1 MIMKKRIVAITLA
14 LMTVLGCFAG
24 CGAENHM
31 DVKADG
37 TVKETDYYYYTDED
51 IKNGMSNNENNG
63 KYVGKKTYNGVEY
76 SVYQTKDSDTN
87 KDLVKRMKPNGFY
100 YTYVKEADTQ
110 SKALS
115 DSFTP
120 CIFTVTFPNKVTE
133 SNGTISEDGKSVTFD
148 LAKFFKEDEMYA
160 YNEDYV
166 KTKQAEL
173 IGIEGVYTNKKTLK
187 IHGFSEIKDVELN
200 GKDLGVTDTVT
211 FNNGLNTVKIT
222 NEACTVKRFVRVDTD
237 KPVLNVKDK
246 KTYKRNKVLKVKDKY
261 SGIKE
266 ATVNGVALNK
276 KQIKKGYKLSSIG
289 ETRIVVTDKAGNT
302 KTVIIKVK

>member
-1 MIMKKRIVAITLA
+1 MKKKIVALTLV
-14 LMTVLGCFAG
+14 LMTVLGSFAG
-24 CGAENHM
+24 CGTENHI

-37 TVKETDYYYYTDED
+37 TVKETSYYYYTDED
-51 IKNGMSNNENNG
+51 IKSGMSKNESNG

-76 SVYQTKDSDTN
+76 SVYKAKGNDTD
-87 KDLVKRMKPNGFY
+87 KELVQRMKPNGFY
-100 YTYVKEADTQ
+100 YTYVNEVDSQ
-110 SKALS
+110 SKALANS
-115 DSFTP
+115 LSP

-133 SNGTISEDGKSVTFD
+133 TNGTISEDGKSVTFD
-148 LAKFFKEDEMYA
+148 LTKFFNADEMYA

-173 IGIEGVYTNKKTLK
+173 IGIDRVYTNKKTLK
-187 IHGFSEIKDVELN
+187 IHGFSEIKGVELN

-211 FNNGLNTVKIT
+211 FHKGLNTVRIT

-276 KQIKKGYKLSSIG
+276 KQIKKGYKLTSIG

-302 KTVIIKVK
+302 KTVIITVK